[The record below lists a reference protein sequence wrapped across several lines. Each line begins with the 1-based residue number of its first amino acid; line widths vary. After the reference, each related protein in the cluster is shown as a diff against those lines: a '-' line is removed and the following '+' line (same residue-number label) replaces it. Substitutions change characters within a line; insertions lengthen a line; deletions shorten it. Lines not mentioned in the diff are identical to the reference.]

1 MDSSERANAETTSAI
16 RTVVA
21 ATDFS
26 ETAAAAL
33 DWAVEVARPHGARV
47 VLVHVLALPAPPTDL
62 ISPRPDLERHLEDAA
77 RTKLDEAAVALRE
90 RGVEVGPRLVPGQP
104 ARAVVETAE
113 ELGAGLIVVGTR
125 GLGGLRHLV
134 LGSTSQRVVQHA
146 RCPVLTVHPE
156 DLGRHRPLRTVLLP
170 TDFSED
176 ARLAAEAARRL
187 VGFPQ
192 PGARV
197 VLLHAY
203 NMPIEYTAYGP
214 IPTSLHYLQDV
225 GAAAEARLEEVAAG
239 LREQGIEVETMSRE
253 GYPAEVIVEEAERL
267 GADLI
272 AMGTHGRSGL
282 GHLLLGSTAER
293 VVPRAPCPVLTLRR
307 AG

>member
-1 MDSSERANAETTSAI
+1 MDSSNAAGTPAV
-16 RTVVA
+16 RTVLA

-47 VLVHVLALPAPPTDL
+47 VLVHALALPAPPSDL
-62 ISPRPDLERHLEDAA
+62 VSPRPDLEQELEAAA
-77 RTKLDEAAVALRE
+77 RARLDQAAGDLRAK
-90 RGVEVGPRLVPGQP
+90 GVEVEAQLVSGQP
-104 ARAVVETAE
+104 ARAIVDAAWALQADIV
-113 ELGAGLIVVGTR
+113 VVGTR

-146 RCPVLTVHPE
+146 RCPVLTVHP
-156 DLGRHRPLRTVLLP
+156 DDRGRHRPLRTILVP

-176 ARLAAEAARRL
+176 ARLATEAARRL
-187 VGFPQ
+187 IGAAG
-192 PGARV
+192 PGARLILV
-197 VLLHAY
+197 NAY
-203 NMPIEYTAYGP
+203 SLPVEYTAYGP

-225 GAAAEARLEEVAAG
+225 GADAETRLDEAARE
-239 LREQGIEVETMSRE
+239 LRSQGVEVETAARE
-253 GYPAEVIVEEAERL
+253 GYPPDVIVEEAEHR

-293 VVPRAPCPVLTLRR
+293 VAARAPCPVLTVHRT
-307 AG
+307 G

>member
-1 MDSSERANAETTSAI
+1 MDSATGEKTLEI
-16 RTVVA
+16 RTVLA

-62 ISPRPDLERHLEDAA
+62 ISPRPDLEHHLEGAA
-77 RTKLDEAAVALRE
+77 QAKLDETTAALRE
-90 RGVEVGPRLVPGQP
+90 RGVEVEARLVRGQA
-104 ARAVVETAE
+104 ARAIVETAA
-113 ELGAGLIVVGTR
+113 ELAADLVVAGTR

-134 LGSTSQRVVQHA
+134 LGSTSQRIVQHA
-146 RCPVLTVHPE
+146 RPPVLTVHPE
-156 DLGRHRPLRTVLLP
+156 DLGHHRPLRTVLLP

-176 ARLAAEAARRL
+176 ARRAAEAARRL
-187 VGFPQ
+187 VGFPR
-192 PGARV
+192 PEARV
-197 VLLHAY
+197 VLLHVY

-239 LREQGIEVETMSRE
+239 LREQGIEVETILRE
-253 GYPAEVIVEEAERL
+253 GYPADAIVEEAGKL

-272 AMGTHGRSGL
+272 ALGTHGRSGL

-293 VVPRAPCPVLTLRR
+293 VVARAPCPVLTLRR